1 MTDQVRRFADRVR
14 VTDSVIRDPVFDD
27 AGAMSIAP
35 AAWPRER
42 FEAFE
47 QAFGQLRGA
56 TMTMGGSMT
65 LEVWGECAWTARDL
79 FGG

>member
-1 MTDQVRRFADRVR
+1 
-14 VTDSVIRDPVFDD
+14 
-27 AGAMSIAP
+27 MSIAP